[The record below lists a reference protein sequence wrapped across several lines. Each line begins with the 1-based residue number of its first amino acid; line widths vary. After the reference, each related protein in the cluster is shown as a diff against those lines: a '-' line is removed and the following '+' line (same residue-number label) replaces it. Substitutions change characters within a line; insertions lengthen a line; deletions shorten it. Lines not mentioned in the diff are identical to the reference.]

1 MKNLYP
7 EIEPFDAGFLKVDE
21 IHEIYFEQCGTKNGK
36 PILFLHGG
44 PGSNIK
50 PSHRQ
55 FFDPKVYRIIL
66 FDQRGAGK
74 SKPFAELKKNTTWD
88 LVKDIEKL
96 REHLNIDKWVVFGGS
111 WGSTLSLV
119 YAINHPKRVKGL
131 ILRGIFL
138 VRQLELDWFF
148 KSGAN
153 LIYPDEWEKIVDII
167 PLKERNNLIKAYLKR
182 LTSKNKKTQEKA
194 AITWS
199 SYEAKLANVN
209 FDEEFYKSFTQ
220 KKHAIAVSKIEA
232 YYFYN
237 KAFFKS
243 DNYILDNASKIKN
256 IPTIIIHGRYD
267 MICPVVS
274 AIDLNKK
281 LNKSKLIIVPNAGH
295 LASEEGISKELLI
308 ASDEFRKL

>member
-7 EIEPFDAGFLKVDE
+7 KIEPFDTGFLKVDD
-21 IHEIYFEQCGTKNGK
+21 IHEIYFEQCGNKNGK
-36 PILFLHGG
+36 LILFLHGG

-74 SKPFAELKKNTTWD
+74 SKPFAELKNNTTWD

-96 REHLNIDKWVVFGGS
+96 RKHLNIDKWVVFGGS

-119 YAINHPKRVKGL
+119 YAINYPTRVKGL

-138 VRQLELDWFF
+138 VRKLELDWFF

-153 LIYPDEWEKIVDII
+153 LIYPDEWEKVVNII

-182 LTSKNKKTQEKA
+182 LTSNNKNTKEKA
-194 AITWS
+194 AIRWS
-199 SYEAKLANVN
+199 SYEAKLASVEV
-209 FDEEFYKSFTQ
+209 DEDFYKDFT
-220 KKHAIAVSKIEA
+220 KIKHAIAVSTIEA

-243 DNYILDNASKIKN
+243 NNYILDNINKIKN

-267 MICPVVS
+267 MVCPVKN
-274 AIDLNKK
+274 AIDLNNK
-281 LNKSKLIIVPNAGH
+281 LKKSKLVIVPKAGH
-295 LASEEGISKELLI
+295 LASEEGIKEELLK
-308 ASDEFRKL
+308 ATENFKKL